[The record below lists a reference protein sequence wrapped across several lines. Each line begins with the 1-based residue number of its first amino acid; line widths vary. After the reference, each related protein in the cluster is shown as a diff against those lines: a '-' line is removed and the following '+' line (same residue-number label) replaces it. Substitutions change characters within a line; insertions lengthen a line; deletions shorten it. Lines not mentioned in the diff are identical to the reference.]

1 MREEDHDPGP
11 RHIVKTLQGGFAGVA
26 GGGGEDDGLV
36 LHAGFFPCGGHELR
50 QHAERHVLEGGGGAM
65 KELQHIV
72 VAYRYQGRKFL
83 AGKPA
88 LIGAVHQRTHIAET
102 GQEPG
107 ENLLRLAEGIQ

>member
-1 MREEDHDPGP
+1 ME
-11 RHIVKTLQGGFAGVA
+11 TLQGGLAGVA

-36 LHAGFFPCGGHELR
+36 LHAGETPCGSHELR
-50 QHAERHVLEGGGGAM
+50 QHAERHILEGGGWPVE
-65 KELQHIV
+65 ELQHIIF
-72 VAYRYQGRKFL
+72 ADRYQGRECL

-102 GQEPG
+102 GQQPG